1 MHGPADILGHLDQ
14 MVGQS
19 HGTMIERSAAQVPQ
33 RRYRPTPMAQQKA
46 LPLSVTSRKP
56 ESVPAGTPWAGISCP
71 QGRKLDR
78 LAAPV
83 CLPNRHQPS
92 PHSAIDAHWL
102 RTAARQH
109 CVWKLHDAGMRVQ
122 GRLQD
127 NGDRS
132 RLVTSRQPLP
142 NDMHHRSA
150 CHDANFDVLLQ
161 PLHAVPDDPVI
172 RVIT

>member
-1 MHGPADILGHLDQ
+1 MHAPADILGHLDQ

-122 GRLQD
+122 RTGQTS
-127 NGDRS
+127 GQWRS
-132 RLVTSRQPLP
+132 LTARNIP
-142 NDMHHRSA
+142 SA
-150 CHDANFDVLLQ
+150 LAKR
-161 PLHAVPDDPVI
+161 HAPQVSVP
-172 RVIT
+172 RCKF

>member
-1 MHGPADILGHLDQ
+1 MHAPADFLGHLDQ

-150 CHDANFDVLLQ
+150 CHDANFKCVAAAAARG
-161 PLHAVPDDPVI
+161 P
-172 RVIT
+172 R

>member
-1 MHGPADILGHLDQ
+1 MHAPADILGHLDQ

-19 HGTMIERSAAQVPQ
+19 HGTLIERSATQVPQ

-150 CHDANFDVLLQ
+150 CHDANFDVCCCSRCTRSQ
-161 PLHAVPDDPVI
+161 MIA
-172 RVIT
+172 